1 MFNRIIEFSIRH
13 RLVVLGLAAL
23 LAAYGTSVV
32 VGMPVDVLPNLNR
45 PVVTVLTEAHGMVPE
60 EVEALVTIPIEAVV
74 NGAADVRRVRS
85 ASSQGLSIVWVEFD
99 WGANILQARQ
109 IVSEKL
115 QLSLQRLPDGLMPT
129 LGPVSSIMGEIML
142 IGITSENDATD
153 PMELR
158 SLAEWVIRPRL
169 MTLEGV
175 SQVITIGGE
184 LRQLQVLTSPDR
196 LQRAGVTLDELTT
209 AVRESNLNA
218 SGGFIVDGA
227 VERTIRIRGRV
238 RQPEDVAK
246 SVVVVRRGTPITVG
260 QVADVHY
267 AAAVKR
273 GDASINAAAAVILSV
288 QKQPQANTLDLTAE
302 IDRVVVGLQDSLP
315 DGVRVDAHLFR
326 QATFIE
332 AAIGNVEEALGHG
345 SLLVFVVLFVFLAS
359 LRPTIISLIAIPLSL
374 LVAMLVVDQ
383 MGVAVNTMTLGGLA
397 VAIGLVVDDS
407 IVGVE
412 NVVRRLR
419 ENHSLE
425 QPVPPLTVVYRATT
439 EVRNS
444 IVFATVIIVLVFLPL
459 LSLEGMEGRVFA
471 PLTVAFITA
480 LTASLLV
487 SLTVTPALCSLLL
500 VRKGGRAAGPIGD
513 GWLVRRLKRIA
524 EPTVRWSLHHSRAV
538 MGVSAVLVVGAG
550 ALFPLMGREFLPR
563 FNEGSYTINTILP
576 PGTSLEESNRLG
588 TAAERALMTIP
599 EVSHVGR
606 RTGRAE
612 LDEHAEGVNV
622 SEIDVILNNDGQ
634 GRPRAVVLNDVREQL
649 AKIPGLL
656 TAVGQPISHR
666 LDHLSSGVR
675 AELAVKIFGPELP
688 LLRRYAE
695 QTRRTMAAIPGIVDL
710 QVEPQVNVQQVVV
723 TIKRSAAARYGFR
736 PAALVETLETAF
748 NGHVVGQVLEGQ
760 RRYDLVV
767 RFEPAARGG
776 IEKLQQT
783 LLATP
788 AGPRLPLGQLADVR
802 RGLGSNTI
810 NRENVSR
817 RIVVQANVEGR
828 DLNSVVRSLEQ
839 QMKIVQ
845 AGWEPGYF
853 VDYGGQFESQQRAQR
868 RLLFLGGLTIIAIY
882 MALWVALQSWRLALQ
897 VIVNLPL
904 ALVGGVAAIF
914 LTGGI
919 LSVASLVG
927 FITLFGIATRNG
939 ILMLSHYVHLMEEE
953 GEPFGPEMIVR
964 GTLERL
970 SPVLMTALT
979 AALALL
985 PIALASGQAGK
996 ELLQPIAVVICGGL
1010 ITSTLLNQVVTPAL
1024 FSLMGP
1030 ESRESDAGDSLTV

>member
-1 MFNRIIEFSIRH
+1 
-13 RLVVLGLAAL
+13 
-23 LAAYGTSVV
+23 
-32 VGMPVDVLPNLNR
+32 
-45 PVVTVLTEAHGMVPE
+45 
-60 EVEALVTIPIEAVV
+60 
-74 NGAADVRRVRS
+74 
-85 ASSQGLSIVWVEFD
+85 
-99 WGANILQARQ
+99 
-109 IVSEKL
+109 
-115 QLSLQRLPDGLMPT
+115 
-129 LGPVSSIMGEIML
+129 
-142 IGITSENDATD
+142 
-153 PMELR
+153 
-158 SLAEWVIRPRL
+158 
-169 MTLEGV
+169 
-175 SQVITIGGE
+175 
-184 LRQLQVLTSPDR
+184 
-196 LQRAGVTLDELTT
+196 
-209 AVRESNLNA
+209 
-218 SGGFIVDGA
+218 
-227 VERTIRIRGRV
+227 
-238 RQPEDVAK
+238 
-246 SVVVVRRGTPITVG
+246 
-260 QVADVHY
+260 
-267 AAAVKR
+267 
-273 GDASINAAAAVILSV
+273 
-288 QKQPQANTLDLTAE
+288 
-302 IDRVVVGLQDSLP
+302 
-315 DGVRVDAHLFR
+315 
-326 QATFIE
+326 
-332 AAIGNVEEALGHG
+332 
-345 SLLVFVVLFVFLAS
+345 
-359 LRPTIISLIAIPLSL
+359 
-374 LVAMLVVDQ
+374 
-383 MGVAVNTMTLGGLA
+383 
-397 VAIGLVVDDS
+397 
-407 IVGVE
+407 
-412 NVVRRLR
+412 
-419 ENHSLE
+419 
-425 QPVPPLTVVYRATT
+425 
-439 EVRNS
+439 
-444 IVFATVIIVLVFLPL
+444 
-459 LSLEGMEGRVFA
+459 
-471 PLTVAFITA
+471 
-480 LTASLLV
+480 
-487 SLTVTPALCSLLL
+487 
-500 VRKGGRAAGPIGD
+500 
-513 GWLVRRLKRIA
+513 
-524 EPTVRWSLHHSRAV
+524 
-538 MGVSAVLVVGAG
+538 
-550 ALFPLMGREFLPR
+550 
-563 FNEGSYTINTILP
+563 
-576 PGTSLEESNRLG
+576 
-588 TAAERALMTIP
+588 
-599 EVSHVGR
+599 
-606 RTGRAE
+606 
-612 LDEHAEGVNV
+612 
-622 SEIDVILNNDGQ
+622 
-634 GRPRAVVLNDVREQL
+634 
-649 AKIPGLL
+649 
-656 TAVGQPISHR
+656 
-666 LDHLSSGVR
+666 
-675 AELAVKIFGPELP
+675 
-688 LLRRYAE
+688 
-695 QTRRTMAAIPGIVDL
+695 MAAIPGIVDL